1 MLYQG
6 QQQEMVVDLTA
17 KVNGIITNYNM
28 LRAQSDIADT
38 FTGNEGIVITDNR
51 EAMNA
56 EVLALKQKSQDIL
69 KSIDNHKQ
77 IVIQCDQILNDLNPE
92 YAEKQQQQTEINLLK
107 TQMQDVSATLSSLTN
122 LIKELKEERK

>member
-1 MLYQG
+1 
-6 QQQEMVVDLTA
+6 
-17 KVNGIITNYNM
+17 
-28 LRAQSDIADT
+28 
-38 FTGNEGIVITDNR
+38 
-51 EAMNA
+51 MNA